1 MRLEAVYLYICKRL
15 FTVKRVLHPLVSM
28 SEEITAKQRV
38 EKREQYTKFINR
50 SVGVG
55 VAGFLIATAVWMF
68 TDDPLVLYGGLGV
81 YWFGCLGMG
90 IGYWRSPVSLRDEL
104 EQRMEREA
112 SRATYTFIAAVS
124 IIGIPADVVLST
136 TGVYTAPAAVRGA
149 VWGYMLLIF
158 IFGAAHWYVKRQY
171 A

>member
-1 MRLEAVYLYICKRL
+1 
-15 FTVKRVLHPLVSM
+15 M

-38 EKREQYTKFINR
+38 EKREQYTKWINR
-50 SVGVG
+50 SVGIG
-55 VAGFLIATAVWMF
+55 VAGFFIATAVWMF

-81 YWFGCLGMG
+81 YWLGCLGMG
-90 IGYWRSPVSLRDEL
+90 IGYWYSPVSVRDEL

-112 SRATYTFIAAVS
+112 SQVTFTFVVAVG
-124 IIGIPADVVLST
+124 IIGLPADVVLST

-149 VWGYMLLIF
+149 IWGYLLLIF
-158 IFGAAHWYVKRQY
+158 IFVAAHWYVKRQY

>member
-1 MRLEAVYLYICKRL
+1 
-15 FTVKRVLHPLVSM
+15 M

-38 EKREQYTKFINR
+38 EKREQYTKWINR

-81 YWFGCLGMG
+81 YWLGCLGMG

-149 VWGYMLLIF
+149 VWDICS
-158 IFGAAHWYVKRQY
+158 
-171 A
+171 

>member
-1 MRLEAVYLYICKRL
+1 
-15 FTVKRVLHPLVSM
+15 M

-38 EKREQYTKFINR
+38 KKREQYTKWIYR
-50 SVGVG
+50 SVGIG
-55 VAGFLIATAVWMF
+55 VAGFFIATAVWMF

-81 YWFGCLGMG
+81 YWLGCLGMG
-90 IGYWRSPVSLRDEL
+90 IGYWYSPVSVRDEL
-104 EQRMEREA
+104 KQRMEREA
-112 SRATYTFIAAVS
+112 SQATFTFVVAVS
-124 IIGIPADVVLST
+124 IIGLPADVVLST

-149 VWGYMLLIF
+149 IWGYLLLIF

>member
-1 MRLEAVYLYICKRL
+1 
-15 FTVKRVLHPLVSM
+15 M

-38 EKREQYTKFINR
+38 EKREQYTKWINR
-50 SVGVG
+50 SVGIG

-68 TDDPLVLYGGLGV
+68 TDDLLVLYGGLGV
-81 YWFGCLGMG
+81 YWLGCLGMG
-90 IGYWRSPVSLRDEL
+90 IGYWYSPVSVRDEL

-112 SRATYTFIAAVS
+112 SQTTFTFVVAVS
-124 IIGIPADVVLST
+124 IIGLPADVVLST

-149 VWGYMLLIF
+149 IWGYFLLIF